1 MATWSDADK
10 EKLRQA
16 ILALATGEAV
26 IRVQY
31 DGPPRREA
39 EYHPMDLTKMRSLLA
54 SMEASSPSATRRRY
68 AKHSKGFNG

>member
-31 DGPPRREA
+31 DGPPRREV
-39 EYHPMDLTKMRSLLA
+39 EYQPRNLSDMRSLLA
-54 SMEASSPSATRRRY
+54 SMEASAPGATRRRY
-68 AKHSKGFNG
+68 AKHSKGFTG